1 MILVDTGPLVALFDP
16 ADGDHDRCV
25 KQLMVIEEPFCT
37 TIPVLTEAFHLL
49 NPGSIGSQRL
59 MDFITGGGLS
69 VRYLDAAGLQ
79 RAFALM
85 VRYADH
91 PMDLADASLVV
102 LAEALKLRK
111 VFTLD
116 RNDFTT
122 YRIQHGHRQL
132 AFDLIVP
139 SPTGSRKN
147 R

>member
-25 KQLMVIEEPFCT
+25 EQLIVIEEPLCT

-49 NPGSIGSQRL
+49 NPGSVGSQRL
-59 MDFITGGGLS
+59 MDFITGGGLG
-69 VRYLDAAGLQ
+69 VRYLDAAGLK

-102 LAEALKLRK
+102 LAETLKLRK

-122 YRIQHGHRQL
+122 YRIQQGHRPV
-132 AFDLIVP
+132 AFELIAP
-139 SPTGSRKN
+139 SPANDKKT
-147 R
+147 